1 MGLLSFVLAVVCGG
15 GVLCLLALS
24 WLYERRLAA
33 RGVVPDVPGAGV
45 DAPGLGLLVLFFMV
59 TSIFFWLVAL
69 VLGIA
74 GMLQRRRRRL
84 YAVLGTAVSVVALTI
99 GCLTWLVPMCESN
112 RKMCTQR
119 PQLPD
124 PPKVHYAKEPP
135 EG

>member
-1 MGLLSFVLAVVCGG
+1 MSFGLAVVCGG

-33 RGVVPDVPGAGV
+33 RGAVPDVPGAGV
-45 DAPGLGLLVLFFMV
+45 DAPGLGLLVLLFIV
-59 TSIFFWLVAL
+59 TSIFLWLVAL
-69 VLGIA
+69 VLGVA

-84 YAVLGTAVSVVALTI
+84 YAALGTVVSVVALTI
-99 GCLTWLVPMCESN
+99 GCLTWLVPLCESN
-112 RKMCTQR
+112 RKMCTQ
-119 PQLPD
+119 PPHLPD

>member
-1 MGLLSFVLAVVCGG
+1 MGLLSFGLAVVCGG

-24 WLYERRLAA
+24 WLYERWAAA
-33 RGVVPDVPGAGV
+33 RPVGQV
-45 DAPGLGLLVLFFMV
+45 DAPGAGLLLLLSLLVGTFFL
-59 TSIFFWLVAL
+59 LVAL
-69 VLGIA
+69 VLGVA

-119 PQLPD
+119 PHLPD